1 MLMAGAVDL
10 PTLMTAEQVG
20 ELLNGVPVSTV
31 HAWARTG
38 YLPSVKIG
46 RHRRFVREDIL
57 KFIQT
62 LRSAA

>member
-1 MLMAGAVDL
+1 VVVGRLGAG
-10 PTLMTAEQVG
+10 G
-20 ELLNGVPVSTV
+20 ER
-31 HAWARTG
+31 WRCARTTGDGGG

-57 KFIQT
+57 KFIET

>member
-1 MLMAGAVDL
+1 MLMAGAAEL
-10 PTLMTAEQVG
+10 PRLMTAEQVAK
-20 ELLNGVPVSTV
+20 LLNGVPVSTV

-46 RHRRFVREDIL
+46 RHRRFVREGIL
-57 KFIQT
+57 KFIET

>member
-1 MLMAGAVDL
+1 MAATHPDEAGPDGSTGPRAPRPD
-10 PTLMTAEQVG
+10 
-20 ELLNGVPVSTV
+20 GVPVSTV

-46 RHRRFVREDIL
+46 RHRRFLHEDIL
-57 KFIQT
+57 KFIET

>member
-1 MLMAGAVDL
+1 MLMAGAVEL
-10 PTLMTAEQVG
+10 PTLMTAEHVG

>member
-1 MLMAGAVDL
+1 MAGAVEL
-10 PTLMTAEQVG
+10 PRLMTAEQVG
-20 ELLNGVPVSTV
+20 ELLNRVPISTV

-57 KFIQT
+57 EFIEA

>member
-1 MLMAGAVDL
+1 MAGAVEL

-46 RHRRFVREDIL
+46 RHRRFVREGIL
-57 KFIQT
+57 KFIET